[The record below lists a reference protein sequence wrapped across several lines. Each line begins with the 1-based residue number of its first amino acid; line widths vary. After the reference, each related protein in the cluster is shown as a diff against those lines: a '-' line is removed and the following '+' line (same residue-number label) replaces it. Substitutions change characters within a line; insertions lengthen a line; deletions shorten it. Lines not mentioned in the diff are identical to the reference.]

1 MLCVFFVFV
10 FLSLFLC
17 CSPDWWD
24 GAQGRGLGQTSALE
38 LFGWGIEWTLV
49 QTNPW
54 TPRCH
59 GMHSCS
65 ARSCWWCKTWACLP
79 DWLSPR
85 QTGAGQAKWRSRYRV
100 FFFFLCPGISL
111 FVRAGQPPPSSPASP
126 ARVSCL
132 YCHPLSWLLTV
143 NDKMYPSEGSVLDF
157 NSSSGGII
165 QRNVIYSL
173 LVSLTHD
180 LIHLTRLPWRP
191 LKGNKRWVR

>member
-1 MLCVFFVFV
+1 MLCVFFYLFFFMSV
-10 FLSLFLC
+10 SLLFTWLVG
-17 CSPDWWD
+17 WRA
-24 GAQGRGLGQTSALE
+24 GKRIRANVSAGT
-38 LFGWGIEWTLV
+38 GWGIEWTLV

-59 GMHSCS
+59 GMQSCS
-65 ARSCWWCKTWACLP
+65 ARSRWWCKTWACLP

-100 FFFFLCPGISL
+100 VVFFMSRYL
-111 FVRAGQPPPSSPASP
+111 FVGQPPASSPVSP

>member
-1 MLCVFFVFV
+1 MAEG
-10 FLSLFLC
+10 LSELWFRQTPELRDATGC
-17 CSPDWWD
+17 RAAVLGVVDDVKLERVCLIGSRRDKPV
-24 GAQGRGLGQTSALE
+24 QGRQSGARVTAL
-38 LFGWGIEWTLV
+38 LL
-49 QTNPW
+49 
-54 TPRCH
+54 
-59 GMHSCS
+59 
-65 ARSCWWCKTWACLP
+65 
-79 DWLSPR
+79 
-85 QTGAGQAKWRSRYRV
+85 
-100 FFFFLCPGISL
+100 FFFLCPGISL

-191 LKGNKRWVR
+191 LKGNKR

>member
-1 MLCVFFVFV
+1 MLCVFFYLF

-24 GAQGRGLGQTSALE
+24 GAQGRGFGQTSALE

-59 GMHSCS
+59 GMQSCS
-65 ARSCWWCKTWACLP
+65 ARSCWGCKTWACLP
-79 DWLSPR
+79 DRLSPR
-85 QTGAGQAKWRSRYRV
+85 QTGAGQAKWHSRYRV
-100 FFFFLCPGISL
+100 VFFLSRYL
-111 FVRAGQPPPSSPASP
+111 FVCSNWATPNHPPPPHP
-126 ARVSCL
+126 PG
-132 YCHPLSWLLTV
+132 CHVCTATPPSWLLTV
-143 NDKMYPSEGSVLDF
+143 NDKMYPSEGSLLDF